1 MRNEQLL
8 EQLDEYENRLYKF
21 IVEIKNNTG
30 LNTIFIGSQKAFD
43 KMYLHHDTYGKVVD
57 YSKSEVTPKDLDSN
71 ICEDRY
77 SPYYGQS
84 LLVANAKRNT
94 WGEEV
99 DGLNR
104 SNTNKRYH
112 KHL

>member
-30 LNTIFIGSQKAFD
+30 FD